1 MESEDKQFKSDL
13 ILDELKK
20 RQRTRGVVKV
30 EEDQVKVVI
39 VVCGSHLYAFYGSD
53 IREILSTC
61 PVSWVPG
68 LPDYLPGL
76 INVRGDIES
85 VIDLHHI
92 LGENGQADHHG
103 VILMAVRF
111 DFRSGI
117 MVDVVEDVVDIPVS
131 KIHPPLGTLNGRVR
145 DLVIGAIDHKGATV
159 SLLDV
164 GKLATIVTIADK

>member
-1 MESEDKQFKSDL
+1 MVSTDKQLKSDL

-20 RQRTRGVVKV
+20 RQRSREVINV
-30 EEDQVKVVI
+30 EKDQVKVVI
-39 VVCGSHLYAFYGSD
+39 VVCGGHRYAFYGSD

-85 VIDLHHI
+85 VIDLHHFVD
-92 LGENGQADHHG
+92 ENGHAEHHG
-103 VILMAVRF
+103 VILMAVRG
-111 DFRSGI
+111 DFRSAI
-117 MVDVVEDVVDIPVS
+117 MVDVVEDVVDIPVCT
-131 KIHPPLGTLNGRVR
+131 IHPPLGTLNGRVR
-145 DLVIGAIDHKGATV
+145 DLVIGAIDHGGATV

-164 GKLATIVTIADK
+164 GKLSALVTMADR